1 MAIINKE
8 TSSTKTSSAAIY
20 AGRCWYYGFT
30 CVTGGSNR
38 TIAIYDNATTNTGQI
53 VENFTA
59 DANKTVDGHSHAIPV
74 HCHNGIYLSM
84 SGGTVVVY
92 FKPIGME

>member
-8 TSSTKTSSAAIY
+8 SSSTQTSSAIIFTGA
-20 AGRCWYYGFT
+20 CWYYGFT
-30 CVTGGSNR
+30 CATGGSNR
-38 TIAIYDNATTNTGQI
+38 TIAIYDNTSAAGTI

-74 HCHNGIYLSM
+74 SCKTGLYLSM

-92 FKPIGME
+92 FKPKGMA